1 MVRNLICET
10 GSIREGFFDL
20 IPRFAVLEYAAR
32 KLGRLE
38 VALRDLFVFP
48 LERVRIRGRVGLGA
62 ELVRVILERCALED
76 SANGLRSLNETLIDD
91 CGRCRLDWNRELF
104 HRRLNRDTV
113 GNLSTLAA
121 FCFRVKGR
129 KK

>member
-1 MVRNLICET
+1 MLVIFSLTKLLVVERVECIGWMVRNLICET

-20 IPRFAVLEYAAR
+20 IPRFAAVLEYAARR

-62 ELVRVILERCALED
+62 ELVRA
-76 SANGLRSLNETLIDD
+76 
-91 CGRCRLDWNRELF
+91 
-104 HRRLNRDTV
+104 
-113 GNLSTLAA
+113 
-121 FCFRVKGR
+121 
-129 KK
+129 